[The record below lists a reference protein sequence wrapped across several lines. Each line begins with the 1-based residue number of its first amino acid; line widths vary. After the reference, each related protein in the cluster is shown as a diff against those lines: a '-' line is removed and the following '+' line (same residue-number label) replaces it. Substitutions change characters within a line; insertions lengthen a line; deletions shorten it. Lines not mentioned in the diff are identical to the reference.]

1 MKGMENL
8 TYQPDAAYVAACGLY
23 CGACRK
29 FVKMNNAPDAG
40 RIKKRTGVKYGHVT
54 SSITIKVVPTAQSVL
69 SMNARSSITS
79 SEKYFLSSSV
89 PTVRPVSEGYR
100 PIGYD
105 AFAREMHAKKQQTI
119 KR

>member
-29 FVKMNNAPDAG
+29 FVKGQCPGCWEN
-40 RIKKRTGVKYGHVT
+40 KKADWCKYGHVI
-54 SSITIKVVPTAQSVL
+54 SNITIKVVPTAQSVL

-79 SEKYFLSSSV
+79 SEKYFLSSSA
-89 PTVRPVSEGYR
+89 PTVRRVSEGYR
-100 PIGYD
+100 QSAMMLLPGKCTQKNN
-105 AFAREMHAKKQQTI
+105 RQ
-119 KR
+119 

>member
-1 MKGMENL
+1 MENL

-29 FVKMNNAPDAG
+29 FVKEQCPGCWEN
-40 RIKKRTGVKYGHVT
+40 KKRTGVKYGHVT
-54 SSITIKVVPTAQSVL
+54 SSITIKVVPTAQPVL

-100 PIGYD
+100 QSVMMLLPGKCTPKNN
-105 AFAREMHAKKQQTI
+105 RE
-119 KR
+119 